1 MKIRVYEL
9 AKELNM
15 NSKELIEKIKAM
27 GFNVASHMST
37 LEENEADTIRK
48 KLSETNKKVSEG
60 KKSVEKGNKK
70 PSMKINHNQSSVDKI
85 EKKSAEETK
94 VEEEPTFNKNTFFRN
109 TDQKSRYRNKEK
121 FIINKNANKL
131 NEEKESIEKKEDIK
145 VVEAKKEES
154 KKIEIKEQISSKL
167 ADKKQEEK
175 KVGDKNP
182 EFKKSFS
189 KKTEYKKQDN
199 KKNEVRKSEDN
210 RPDSKKIE
218 TRKDDN
224 KQNFKRDNKKFVP
237 KEKKEDLDIIPEV
250 KPDVNK
256 HQKHK
261 IKKEI
266 DQERDFHKG
275 DKKKDKRDI
284 SQLDKEFKGKSKN
297 KKDSKNKEE
306 KPAQKKQ
313 ETNKEEN
320 DEIKIIE
327 IEAPIVVKDFAE
339 KLGVSPSK
347 VIQKLIV
354 LGVMASQNQTIDLD
368 VAQLVGE
375 EFDAIV
381 EEKLEE
387 VIEETTIEEEFSL
400 DFEDPEESLKPRWP
414 IVTVMGHVD
423 HGKTSLLDAIK
434 KSHVTKSEAG
444 GITQHIGA
452 YLVPVGDK
460 KICFLDTPGHE
471 AFTQMRARGAQVTD
485 IAILVVAADD
495 GVMPQTI
502 EAINHAKA
510 ANVPIVVAINKID
523 KDTANI
529 DRIKQELVENSV
541 VPEDWGGDVITVPV
555 SAKKEIGIS
564 ELLEMV
570 LLVAEMQDLK
580 ANYDRTIVG
589 TVVEAKLDK
598 HRGTM
603 ATVLISKGT
612 LNTGDSVVS
621 GTAYG
626 KVRQM
631 LDDKGKV
638 IKKAGPSTP
647 VVIMGLSEVPNAGD
661 LIYSTK
667 DDKTAKAAA
676 QLVVDRDKVESM
688 KAGRKVSLDD
698 LFDRIKL
705 GEIKDLNIIIKA
717 DVKGSIE
724 ALKQS
729 LLKLGTDE
737 VQTKV
742 IHEGVGGI
750 SENDVMLASAS
761 NAIIIGFNVRPN
773 QNAIDVAKS
782 EEVDIRTYR
791 VIYEAIEDIKNA
803 IIGMHTPKFVEEVI
817 GRAEVRD
824 VFGLPTGN
832 KVAGI
837 YVQSGHIL
845 RKAQVRLIRDDVVI
859 TENKIASLRRFK
871 DDVRELQAGYEGG
884 LMIENYNDIKVG
896 DSLEIFMDKEVEIKD
911 LDVEGKNE

>member
-15 NSKELIEKIKAM
+15 NSKELIEKIKEI
-27 GFNVASHMST
+27 GFDVASHMST
-37 LEENEADTIRK
+37 LEENEAETIRK
-48 KLSETNKKVSEG
+48 NLKNSKVEKTEG
-60 KKSVEKGNKK
+60 KKSVERGNKK
-70 PSMKINHNQSSVDKI
+70 PPMKINHNKKSGEKT
-85 EKKSAEETK
+85 EKKSAEASK
-94 VEEEPTFNKNTFFRN
+94 VEEEPVYNKNTFFKN
-109 TDQKSRYRNKEK
+109 TDQKSRYRNKDK
-121 FIINKNANKL
+121 FIINKNVSKSK
-131 NEEKESIEKKEDIK
+131 KEIEKPIPGKKEGAK
-145 VVEAKKEES
+145 LEEVRKEEAKKVEIKAETPKKPVDKKEEVKKEGQKKPDFKKQEFMKTES
-154 KKIEIKEQISSKL
+154 KKQSE
-167 ADKKQEEK
+167 DKK
-175 KVGDKNP
+175 
-182 EFKKSFS
+182 
-189 KKTEYKKQDN
+189 
-199 KKNEVRKSEDN
+199 
-210 RPDSKKIE
+210 PDSKKFE
-218 TRKDDN
+218 AKREDKS
-224 KQNFKRDNKKFVP
+224 NFKRDNKKFTSR
-237 KEKKEDLDIIPEV
+237 EEKEDLDLIPEG

-266 DQERDFHKG
+266 DEARDFHKG

-284 SQLDKEFKGKSKN
+284 SELDKDNKGKSKD
-297 KKDSKNKEE
+297 KKAKDE
-306 KPAQKKQ
+306 KSAQTKPEPKKAD
-313 ETNKEEN
+313 K

-354 LGVMASQNQTIDLD
+354 LGVMVSQNQTIDFD

-381 EEKLEE
+381 EEKVEE

-523 KDTANI
+523 KDTANV
-529 DRIKQELVENSV
+529 DRIKQELVENNV

-564 ELLEMV
+564 DLLEMV

-621 GTAYG
+621 GTAFG

-676 QLVVDRDKVESM
+676 QLLVDRDKVESM

-717 DVKGSIE
+717 DVRGSIE

-737 VQTKV
+737 VQTRV

-761 NAIIIGFNVRPN
+761 NAIIVGFNVRPN

-791 VIYEAIEDIKNA
+791 VIYEAIEDIKSA
-803 IIGMHTPKFVEEVI
+803 IIGMHTPKFVEEII
-817 GRAEVRD
+817 GRAEIRD

-845 RKAQVRLIRDDVVI
+845 RRAQVRLIRDDVVI

-871 DDVRELQAGYEGG
+871 DDVRELQSGYEGG

-896 DSLEIFMDKEVEIKD
+896 DTLEIFMDKEVEMKD
-911 LDVEGKNE
+911 LNVEGKNE